1 MKWVGPM
8 SLSTPRRIA
17 SKSLSDKALATAA
30 PTNPRF
36 AKPSRVPA
44 EVTDPRVK
52 LQANGVTG
60 LQERRRR
67 RRAHVP
73 PMYTSA
79 IVRVLAQRG
88 EPLEGHV
95 VDLSET
101 GMAVQVDSLIPVG
114 QAVTVEFRVAGLGR
128 IADDQWTEFQAA
140 AVVVRQDDV
149 EDFPNGPYKMAL
161 RFVRIGTMAQAQI
174 ARFVATNPS

>member
-1 MKWVGPM
+1 MP
-8 SLSTPRRIA
+8 STNPRRVSA
-17 SKSLSDKALATAA
+17 KPLSDKALATVASA
-30 PTNPRF
+30 GPRPV
-36 AKPSRVPA
+36 KPSRVTP
-44 EVTDPRVK
+44 EVTDPRVT
-52 LQANGVTG
+52 LHQPAVSG

-79 IVRVLAQRG
+79 IVRVLAQRS

-95 VDLSET
+95 LDLSET

-128 IADDQWTEFQAA
+128 ITHDQWAEFAVA
-140 AVVVRQDDV
+140 AVVVRQDDL
-149 EDFPNGPYKMAL
+149 EDFPNGPYRIAL

-174 ARFVATNPS
+174 ARFVATNPD

>member
-1 MKWVGPM
+1 MKWVLHMP
-8 SLSTPRRIA
+8 STTRQRVSAKPLSN
-17 SKSLSDKALATAA
+17 KALATSA
-30 PTNPRF
+30 PATSRPV
-36 AKPSRVPA
+36 KPSRVMP
-44 EVTDPRVK
+44 EVADPRVQ
-52 LQANGVTG
+52 LHQPAVTG

-79 IVRVLAQRG
+79 IVRVLSQRN

-95 VDLSET
+95 LDLSET

-128 IADDQWTEFQAA
+128 IANDQWTEFAVA
-140 AVVVRQDDV
+140 AVVVRHDDL
-149 EDFPNGPYKMAL
+149 EDFPNGPYKIAL
-161 RFVRIGTMAQAQI
+161 RFARIGTMAQAQI
-174 ARFVATNPS
+174 ARFVATNPD

>member
-1 MKWVGPM
+1 MP
-8 SLSTPRRIA
+8 LSTTRRFA
-17 SKSLSDKALATAA
+17 SKSLPGKALASGARTV
-30 PTNPRF
+30 
-36 AKPSRVPA
+36 KPSRVTPQ
-44 EVTDPRVK
+44 VTDPRVQ
-52 LQANGVTG
+52 LHEPAVAG

-79 IVRVLAQRG
+79 IVRVLAQPG

-95 VDLSET
+95 QDLSET

-114 QAVTVEFRVAGLGR
+114 QAVTVEFRVVGLGR
-128 IADDQWTEFQAA
+128 MSNDQWPEFVAA
-140 AVVVRQDDV
+140 AVVVRHDDV
-149 EDFPNGPYKMAL
+149 EDFPHGPYKIAL

-174 ARFVATNPS
+174 ARFVATNPN